1 MRSVAIVM
9 ALFLCVPLM
18 ADTNT
23 VVAVQPAA
31 TNTPP
36 AKVAKSAKAPTKV
49 RRQCEAKTLSGNRC
63 KRNAAEGSRY
73 CRQHEAIMRRRET
86 KKDAKGK

>member
-23 VVAVQPAA
+23 VAAIQPTV
-31 TNTPP
+31 TNAPP
-36 AKVAKSAKAPTKV
+36 AKAVKAPAKV

-73 CRQHEAIMRRRET
+73 CRQHEAIMRKREG
-86 KKDAKGK
+86 KKNGKGE